1 MEPRDPRLPWRG
13 ILGPGHTGGE
23 GRSWALRDLLPALF
37 PLLLRAG
44 STGGSWQENPG
55 SDFRT
60 KNPAFR
66 PQSRQPLFLGS
77 LPPPDEREYSDTNGT
92 RKLENNFSFFFVG
105 GRCRQLGEGVV

>member
-1 MEPRDPRLPWRG
+1 M
-13 ILGPGHTGGE
+13 
-23 GRSWALRDLLPALF
+23 RDLLPALF

-77 LPPPDEREYSDTNGT
+77 LPPPDEREYEGPKRMGRREEISS
-92 RKLENNFSFFFVG
+92 FSLNLHLPPSPTLG
-105 GRCRQLGEGVV
+105 LWGRSAFL